1 MRNNSPKITCET
13 SVINLDEY
21 KSVGTH
27 WISLYV
33 NGDNVKYFDS
43 NITCFGVE
51 CFPKEITKLIGN
63 KNITNIYRIQV
74 NDSIMCRYFCIGF
87 INFMLKGKSFVRLY
101 QFIFSNQ
108 IILENISVLY
118 YLW

>member
-1 MRNNSPKITCET
+1 MPKFDGVSLRNNSPKIKCET

-21 KSVGTH
+21 KSVGTQ

-33 NGDNVKYFDS
+33 NDDNVTYFDS
-43 NITCFGVE
+43 NVTCFGVE
-51 CFPKEITKLIGN
+51 RFPKEITKLIGN
-63 KNITNIYRIQV
+63 KNITNIYGIQV

-108 IILENISVLY
+108 II
-118 YLW
+118 W